1 MSISQSINLEEIA
14 KINNLQLN
22 NSSNNNI
29 NDMSKVVIPNRN
41 TSKNFT
47 QKNNQIYIKK
57 NNVFKTFP
65 KTKFKSKKFR
75 IIKDLILENN
85 SINEI
90 NNITNRDN
98 SNNQFTVR
106 NITSFST
113 DINSFKDQFSKTSK
127 VLDDF
132 KNTLK
137 QTETISSRII
147 DTSYNIEHKLN
158 YPSINYYYNNA
169 KQTLNDIN
177 EKNKDIIS
185 NNSYDNF
192 SDEDEGGYGEGD
204 SFKAEGDD
212 SSDFNLKDDN
222 DNYKDCKKD
231 NNKYTKNFLKNNQ
244 ININSNSNNNEK
256 EKIKILNQ
264 KLTNS
269 NSHLVIEN
277 KSIESELFRY
287 KIKEKDIERENQ
299 IQNQKLPFNSF
310 DISLKKFINNLKS
323 SLQKNINDNLA
334 IAKKIFNVQN
344 EFQLCYKNNINQV
357 NIYERLIK
365 KINDE
370 NKRVANIQKYNI
382 ENSRRY
388 NNLLQEKDILNNRLE
403 KMKINIYDL
412 KSKGKILSIKKES
425 NLKSKKDTEELIL
438 KLYKAIQNMNNEI
451 SSKNSIKNKNMMYNN
466 INNYSFSLLDE
477 KINQLYNVIS
487 GIMKEKN
494 MINSENIKIMD
505 NIRNIENRSIS
516 LRKEGSKLNE
526 LNNDINNLKLQKM
539 NITKDIEKKEDEIK
553 MLKETIDK
561 LSNGIKIDINNV
573 KKICGD
579 LPIKDE
585 SEKIK
590 KENQFENDKLDKEIN
605 EAINLNSVKNN
616 EIKSASKEYD
626 QIIKEKEQEIIFLE
640 NELKQKEQKEP
651 LQDLEEKITQPIYY
665 NPNQNMNGNENKN
678 YFNDNNN
685 FEYFKHDKN
694 DINEL
699 KLNNDMNNDVIEDN
713 KIQSDEIYNNYEDNK
728 NNESNVSY
736 EYFVDNDNE
745 EGEQPNEY
753 YEENMNGEE
762 YGDEEYYYQNPEEE
776 EYENNNEN
784 GGDNGDL
791 EYKEIDPNN
800 IELPEEYKEFNKNF
814 EEEENEDQSD
824 NIKENGNEKDKENN

>member
-29 NDMSKVVIPNRN
+29 NDMSKVAIPNRN

-65 KTKFKSKKFR
+65 KTKFKNKKFR

-98 SNNQFTVR
+98 SNNQYTVR

-137 QTETISSRII
+137 QTETISSKII

-185 NNSYDNF
+185 NNSYDKF

-231 NNKYTKNFLKNNQ
+231 NNKYIKNFLKNNQ
-244 ININSNSNNNEK
+244 INIKSNNNEK
-256 EKIKILNQ
+256 EKINILNQ

-539 NITKDIEKKEDEIK
+539 KITKDIEKKEDEIK

-561 LSNGIKIDINNV
+561 LSNGIKIDINNL

-590 KENQFENDKLDKEIN
+590 KENQLENDKLDKEIN

-616 EIKSASKEYD
+616 EIKSASKKYD
-626 QIIKEKEQEIIFLE
+626 QIINEKEQEIIFLE

-651 LQDLEEKITQPIYY
+651 LQDLEEKITQPMYY

>member
-29 NDMSKVVIPNRN
+29 NDMSKVAIPNRN

-65 KTKFKSKKFR
+65 KTKFKNKKFR

-98 SNNQFTVR
+98 SNNQYTVR

-137 QTETISSRII
+137 QTETISSKII

-185 NNSYDNF
+185 NNSYDKF

-231 NNKYTKNFLKNNQ
+231 NNKYIKNFLKNNQ
-244 ININSNSNNNEK
+244 INIKSNNNEK
-256 EKIKILNQ
+256 EKINILNQ

-539 NITKDIEKKEDEIK
+539 KITKDIEKKEDEIK

-561 LSNGIKIDINNV
+561 LSNGIKIDINNL

-590 KENQFENDKLDKEIN
+590 KENQLENDKLDKEIN

-616 EIKSASKEYD
+616 EIKSASKKYD
-626 QIIKEKEQEIIFLE
+626 QIINEKEQEIIFLE

-651 LQDLEEKITQPIYY
+651 LQDLEEKITQPMYY

-824 NIKENGNEKDKENN
+824 NIKENGNEKYKENN

>member
-29 NDMSKVVIPNRN
+29 NDMSKVAIPNRN

-65 KTKFKSKKFR
+65 KTKFKNKKFR

-98 SNNQFTVR
+98 SNNQYTVR

-185 NNSYDNF
+185 NNSYDKF

-231 NNKYTKNFLKNNQ
+231 NNKYIKNFLKNNQ
-244 ININSNSNNNEK
+244 INIKSNNNEK
-256 EKIKILNQ
+256 EKINILNQ

-388 NNLLQEKDILNNRLE
+388 NNLLEEKDILNNRLE

-451 SSKNSIKNKNMMYNN
+451 SSKSSIKNKNMMYNN

-494 MINSENIKIMD
+494 MINSENTKIMD
-505 NIRNIENRSIS
+505 NIRNIEKRSIS

-539 NITKDIEKKEDEIK
+539 KITKDIEKKEDEIK

-561 LSNGIKIDINNV
+561 LSNGIKIDINNL

-590 KENQFENDKLDKEIN
+590 KENQLENDKLDKEIN

-616 EIKSASKEYD
+616 EIKSASKKYD
-626 QIIKEKEQEIIFLE
+626 QIINEKEQEIIFLE

-651 LQDLEEKITQPIYY
+651 LQDLEEKITQPMYY

-824 NIKENGNEKDKENN
+824 NIKENGNEKYKENN

>member
-29 NDMSKVVIPNRN
+29 NDMSKVLIPNRN

-98 SNNQFTVR
+98 SNNQYTVR

-192 SDEDEGGYGEGD
+192 SDENEGGYGEGD

-222 DNYKDCKKD
+222 DNYKDCNKD

-244 ININSNSNNNEK
+244 INIKSNNNEK

-388 NNLLQEKDILNNRLE
+388 NNLLEEKDILNNRLE

-451 SSKNSIKNKNMMYNN
+451 SSKSSIKNKNMMYNN

-539 NITKDIEKKEDEIK
+539 KITKDIEKKEDEIK

-561 LSNGIKIDINNV
+561 LSNGIKIDINNL

-590 KENQFENDKLDKEIN
+590 KENQLENDKLDKEIN

-626 QIIKEKEQEIIFLE
+626 QIINEKEQEIIFLE

-651 LQDLEEKITQPIYY
+651 LQDLEEKITQSIYY

-814 EEEENEDQSD
+814 EEEENEDQND